1 MKNEMPA
8 LMPNNSDEGIS
19 DPNWHWQ
26 AHLNLVFSQRG
37 ARGTRLTRNRH
48 RGPLYVQKPFYPEG
62 KELAHI
68 YLLHPPG
75 GLVSGDT
82 LTLDISV
89 EEKAQG
95 LVTTP
100 GATRMYRARES
111 SPVQRQ
117 YTQLR
122 VDQGAVL
129 EWFPMEAI
137 VYNQAHAE
145 LETKITLQD
154 ESKVFAWEITCFGLP
169 ASAEKFEKGFF
180 KQRYIIEKKAEKNN
194 KPLLIDNLVVDQ
206 LCGKDD
212 YSGKNHKKLFT
223 ASAGMQNKTVSGF
236 FISGPFN
243 SSSPSDKSKQSEY
256 AKQRELLT
264 ESLRGA
270 LQSNNLEN
278 LISITWVNNFC
289 IARYLGDSAFQ
300 ARKGFTLLWQHLRP
314 ALTGRKACE
323 PRIWLT

>member
-1 MKNEMPA
+1 MPA
-8 LMPNNSDEGIS
+8 FIAIDYDQGMS

-26 AHLNLVFSQRG
+26 AHLDLVFSQRG

-82 LTLDISV
+82 LTLNITV
-89 EEKAQG
+89 EEQAQG

-100 GATRMYRARES
+100 GATRMYRAREN

-117 YTQLR
+117 YTQLN
-122 VDQGAVL
+122 VEKNAAL

-145 LETKITLQD
+145 LETKITLHD

-169 ASAEKFEKGFF
+169 ASAEKFEQGFF
-180 KQRYIIEKKAEKNN
+180 KQRYVIEKKAKKNN
-194 KPLLIDNLVVDQ
+194 KPLFIDNLVVNQ
-206 LCGKDD
+206 LSDKE
-212 YSGKNHKKLFT
+212 YSYKRNNEKLFI

-236 FISGPFN
+236 FISGPFTPD
-243 SSSPSDKSKQSEY
+243 SPSTNSNKDKD
-256 AKQRELLT
+256 LLT
-264 ESLRGA
+264 ENLRKV
-270 LQSNNLEN
+270 LQSNSLEA

-314 ALTGRKACE
+314 ALTGRKSCE

>member
-8 LMPNNSDEGIS
+8 LMPIDCHKSIEDIKGIS
-19 DPNWHWQ
+19 DSNWHWQ
-26 AHLNLVFSQRG
+26 AHLELVLSLRG
-37 ARGTRLTRNRH
+37 IRGTRLSRNRH
-48 RGPLYVQKPFYPEG
+48 SGPLYVQKPFYPEG

-82 LTLDISV
+82 LTLDITL

-117 YTQLR
+117 YTTLNLQE
-122 VDQGAVL
+122 DATL

-154 ESKVFAWEITCFGLP
+154 NSTVFAWEITCFGLP
-169 ASAEKFEKGFF
+169 ASAEKFEQGFF
-180 KQRYIIEKKAEKNN
+180 KQRYIVEQNN
-194 KPLLIDNLVVDQ
+194 KPLFIDNLVVDQ
-206 LCGKDD
+206 
-212 YSGKNHKKLFT
+212 KNNTKLFT

-236 FISGPFN
+236 FISGPC
-243 SSSPSDKSKQSEY
+243 SIER
-256 AKQRELLT
+256 KQREVLT
-264 ESLRGA
+264 EDLREILA
-270 LQSNNLEN
+270 SKSLEN
-278 LISITWVNNFC
+278 LISVTWVNDFC
-289 IARYLGDSAFQ
+289 IVRYLGDSAFQ
-300 ARKGFTLLWQHLRP
+300 ARKAFTALWQHLRP
-314 ALTGRKACE
+314 EVIQRKACE